1 MSIHL
6 GCTTGYKERP
16 STTHG
21 EKELIY
27 WVYLHTY

>member
-1 MSIHL
+1 MSIRL

-27 WVYLHTY
+27 WVYLHTH